1 MKNEKSSTPPQANK
15 TIFLKG
21 DHFDY
26 ETLFYVIFLVLFGIL
41 MVYSASS
48 FTAYNMYGKSSYFAI
63 RQFRAALIGFIGMY
77 VASKLRY
84 QFLKK
89 WAKLLMLISIILL
102 LLVLIVGSVRN
113 GSARWIQLGPLSFQ
127 PSELAKLSL
136 ILYMAHIC
144 TARFNDLETL
154 QGTLKIF
161 IYPGIMII
169 LIAVEN
175 LSTALIC
182 GAIAIFIWLIVTPKP
197 RYFFLAIVA
206 GAILFFAMLALK
218 GYRSERIYAWRHPES
233 SDKGYQTMQAL
244 YAIGSGGWFGKG
256 LGQSIQKRGFIPEA
270 QNDMIFSIVCE
281 ELGIVGAFC
290 VILVFIFL
298 LWRLKTIANCTNDLF
313 GSLIIVGVISHIA
326 CQAILNMFVVTN
338 IFPNT
343 GVTLPFISYGGTSLS
358 MLLLEMGIVLSVSRQ
373 IPTDFSS
380 LT

>member
-21 DHFDY
+21 DYFDY

-89 WAKLLMLISIILL
+89 WTKLLMLISIILL

-197 RYFFLAIVA
+197 RYFFLAIV
-206 GAILFFAMLALK
+206 ALK